1 MASLNVESE
10 RTRRR
15 AGEREEAV
23 PNVLAEALIT
33 LTVLGHLVAWDA
45 RRNNTC

>member
-1 MASLNVESE
+1 MLREREPGGEQVSE
-10 RTRRR
+10 RKW
-15 AGEREEAV
+15 V
-23 PNVLAEALIT
+23 QNVLAEALIT

>member
-10 RTRRR
+10 RTPRR

-33 LTVLGHLVAWDA
+33 LTAGSFGCLGCEAE
-45 RRNNTC
+45 